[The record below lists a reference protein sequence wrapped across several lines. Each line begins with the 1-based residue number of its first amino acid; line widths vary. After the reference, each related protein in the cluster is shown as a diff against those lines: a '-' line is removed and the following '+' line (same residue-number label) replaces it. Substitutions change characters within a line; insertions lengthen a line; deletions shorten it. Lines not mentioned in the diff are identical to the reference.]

1 MISFKYRGIIP
12 VLNKKRRPDMA
23 KIKRKS
29 RRSKEEMLR
38 LVLAEEVLNREAVP
52 NGRLLMIQQ
61 LIPLGLEAVKEEL
74 QAEVTRL
81 VGGQSYE
88 RTGNEL
94 SRWGSNPGSVA
105 LGGQRVSVEV
115 PRVRDV
121 ESGKEIPLESYQE
134 LKKSEGFDERVF
146 SQLINGLS
154 AGKYE
159 QASELVP
166 ETFGI
171 KKSSVS
177 RSFKR
182 SSEKKLRELLERDL
196 SDLDIIAIFI
206 DGKYLGDTNIM
217 IALGITMEGEKIPL
231 GFIEAGTENGSVCK
245 DFIQS
250 MESRGLNTDNE
261 ILFIIDGS
269 KGLASGIKKVLGNK
283 AIIQRCQWH
292 KRENVVSY
300 LPKKH
305 QATFRRKLQAAYEA
319 PTYKAAKKK
328 LQSIRK
334 ELKLLN
340 ESAVSSLDEG
350 LEETLTLHRLGVFK
364 QLGRSFKTTNCI
376 ENINRQVDAYLKRV
390 CRWHNSNQ
398 RRRWIAS
405 SLLEIAP
412 KLNKVNGYKSLPLLR
427 EKMKNVDATEL
438 RNVA

>member
-1 MISFKYRGIIP
+1 M
-12 VLNKKRRPDMA
+12 KKL
-23 KIKRKS
+23 KRKQK
-29 RRSKEEMLR
+29 RSKQEMMR
-38 LVLAEEVLNREAVP
+38 LVSAEDVLQQEAEP
-52 NGRLLMIQQ
+52 NSRLMLIQQ

-81 VGGQSYE
+81 VGGESHE
-88 RTGNEL
+88 RTASTA
-94 SRWGSNPGSVA
+94 SRWGSNPGSVL
-105 LGGQRVSVEV
+105 LGGQKVSVSV
-115 PRVRDV
+115 PRVRDL
-121 ESGKEIPLESYQE
+121 SNGKEVPLESYSE
-134 LKKSEGFDERVF
+134 LRKSEGFDERVF

-159 QASELVP
+159 RASELVP

-171 KKSSVS
+171 SKSSVS
-177 RSFKR
+177 RSFKKAT
-182 SSEKKLRELLERDL
+182 EKRLRELLERDL
-196 SDLDIIAIFI
+196 SELDIIAIFI
-206 DGKYLGDTNIM
+206 DGKYLGDTNIV

-231 GFIEAGTENGSVCK
+231 GFIETGTENGSVCK
-245 DFIQS
+245 DFIQD
-250 MESRGLNTDNE
+250 MEGRGLNINNE

-269 KGLASGIKKVLGNK
+269 KGLTSGIKKVLGNK

-319 PTYKAAKKK
+319 PTYGKAKKK

-334 ELKLLN
+334 ELLLLN
-340 ESAVSSLDEG
+340 ESAANSLDEG
-350 LEETLTLHRLGVFK
+350 LEETLTLHKLGIFK

-376 ENINRQVDAYLKRV
+376 ENLNRQIDAYLKRV
-390 CRWHNSNQ
+390 CRWQNSSQ

-405 SLLEIAP
+405 ALLEISP
-412 KLNKVNGYKSLPLLR
+412 RLNKVCGHKSLMLLR
-427 EKMKNVDATEL
+427 EKMKNVDTEL

>member
-1 MISFKYRGIIP
+1 MK
-12 VLNKKRRPDMA
+12 
-23 KIKRKS
+23 KIKRKQK
-29 RRSKEEMLR
+29 RSKEEMMR
-38 LVLAEEVLNREAVP
+38 LVSAEGVLRQEAAP
-52 NGRLLMIQQ
+52 NSRLLLIQQ

-81 VGGQSYE
+81 VGGGSHQ
-88 RTGNEL
+88 RTESSI
-94 SRWGSNPGSVA
+94 SRWGNNPGSVV
-105 LGGQRVSVEV
+105 LGGQKVSMSV
-115 PRVRDV
+115 PRVRDLS
-121 ESGKEIPLESYQE
+121 SGKEIPLESYSE
-134 LKKSEGFDERVF
+134 LRKSEGFDERVF

-159 QASELVP
+159 RASELVP

-171 KKSSVS
+171 SKSSVS
-177 RSFKR
+177 RSFKKAT
-182 SSEKKLRELLERDL
+182 EKRLRELLERDL
-196 SDLDIIAIFI
+196 SELDIIAIFI
-206 DGKYLGDTNIM
+206 DGKYLGDTNIV

-231 GFIEAGTENGSVCK
+231 GFIETGTENGSVCK
-245 DFIQS
+245 DFIQDL
-250 MESRGLNTDNE
+250 EGRGLNTDNE

-283 AIIQRCQWH
+283 AVIQRCQWH

-319 PTYKAAKKK
+319 PTYGKAKKK

-334 ELKLLN
+334 ELMLLN
-340 ESAVSSLDEG
+340 ESAANSLDEG

-376 ENINRQVDAYLKRV
+376 ENLNRQIDAYLKRV
-390 CRWHNSNQ
+390 CRWQNSNQ

-405 SLLEIAP
+405 ALLEISP
-412 KLNKVNGYKSLPLLR
+412 RLNKVCGHKSLMLLR
-427 EKMKNVDATEL
+427 EKMKNVDTEL